1 MSLIS
6 RRAVIA
12 GLAGLAVSSGR
23 AGAEEQ
29 TLKIIYPYSAGAAPD
44 AVARLIAEHLQKSLG
59 RAVIVDNRVGAGGR
73 IAARAVKD
81 APANGTEL
89 LFASAAQI
97 TLQPHLY
104 RDLGYDPFVDFVPI
118 SQTIKADLALAVGN
132 QVPARSIKELIG
144 WFRANPAQAAYGSP
158 GAGTTA
164 HFAGIV
170 LARSSG
176 LELRHIAYRG
186 TPAALPDVLAGRV
199 PLYIA
204 TVGDLIEQHK
214 NGALRILAS
223 AETVRSAFLPDIP
236 TLRESGFDIEAP
248 GWFGFYAPA
257 RTPKD
262 ILDRL
267 EKAIILATQAS
278 DVRTKILA
286 IGFQPTGTT
295 GAELDKIQRAQFE
308 HWGPIVKASGFKA
321 DE

>member
-1 MSLIS
+1 MSPLS
-6 RRAVIA
+6 RRAVIV
-12 GLAGLAVSSGR
+12 GLAGLAASSGR
-23 AGAEEQ
+23 ASAQDQ
-29 TLKIIYPYSAGAAPD
+29 TLKIIYPYSAGGSAD
-44 AVARLIAEHLQKSLG
+44 AVARIIAGHLQNSLG

-73 IAARAVKD
+73 IAARAVKA

-89 LFASAAQI
+89 LFAAAAQL
-97 TLQPHLY
+97 TLQPHIY
-104 RDLGYDPFVDFVPI
+104 RDLGYDPFVDLVPV
-118 SQTIKADLALAVGN
+118 SQTVQSDLALVVGN
-132 QVPARSIKELIG
+132 QVPARSIKELIV
-144 WFRANPAQAAYGSP
+144 WFKENPAQAVYGSP
-158 GAGTTA
+158 GAGTSA
-164 HFAGIV
+164 QFAGIE
-170 LARSSG
+170 LAKRSG

-186 TPAALPDVLAGRV
+186 TSAALPDIIAGRV

-204 TVGDLIEQHK
+204 SFAELIEQHN
-214 NGALRILAS
+214 NGSIRILAT
-223 AETVRSAFLPDIP
+223 AGIVRSAFLPDIP
-236 TLRESGFDIEAP
+236 TLHESGVDIEAP

-267 EKAIILATQAS
+267 EKAIISATQAS
-278 DVRTKILA
+278 DVRAKILA